1 MAQPPSRLKLISA
14 FASVYF
20 VWGSTY
26 LGIRIAIESMP
37 PLLMAGIRFI
47 VAGGILYLWGLLRGH
62 ERPTAEH
69 WKSATI
75 IGLMLL
81 LVGNGGLSWSEQLIP
96 TGIAALLV
104 AVSPLWF
111 ILLDWMQGGIKPSA
125 GVFLGLL
132 LGTLGIVVLIDPV
145 NLVGGHDV
153 NIVGALVLLG
163 SSVCWAVG
171 SLYSR
176 RAKLPSSPSVANGM
190 EMLIGGVGLLVVGSL
205 AGEWSSFRASAI
217 TSRSMFAIAYLIVFG
232 SIIGFSSYVYL
243 LRATT
248 PSRVSTYAYVNP
260 VVAVT
265 IGWLVGGET
274 LGGRVLIA
282 AALIIAAVAAITTL
296 GTRKSSKALER
307 LKETEKGEAMGEAVD
322 VRSKT
327 KE

>member
-1 MAQPPSRLKLISA
+1 MQPPTSRLKLLAA

-26 LGIRIAIESMP
+26 LGIRIAIETLP

-47 VAGGILYLWGLLRGH
+47 IAGGILYLWGLFRGH
-62 ERPTAEH
+62 ERPTLGH
-69 WKSATI
+69 WKSTAI

-96 TGIAALLV
+96 SGVAALLV

-111 ILLDWMQGGIKPSA
+111 ILLEWMQGGIKPTA
-125 GVFLGLL
+125 GVFLGLF
-132 LGTLGIVVLIDPV
+132 LGTFGIVVLIDPA
-145 NLVGGHDV
+145 NLVGGLSV
-153 NIVGALVLLG
+153 NILGALVLLG
-163 SSVCWAVG
+163 SSICWAVG

-176 RAKLPSSPSVANGM
+176 QAKLPSSPSIANGM
-190 EMLIGGVGLLVVGSL
+190 EMLVGGVGLLVVGTL
-205 AGEWSSFRASAI
+205 TGEWSSFNASAV
-217 TSRSMFAIAYLIVFG
+217 TSRSLFAVAYLIVFG

-248 PSRVSTYAYVNP
+248 LSRVSTYAYVNP
-260 VVAVT
+260 VVAVI

-296 GTRKSSKALER
+296 GTRKTSKILEK
-307 LKETEKGEAMGEAVD
+307 LKAREK
-322 VRSKT
+322 
-327 KE
+327 